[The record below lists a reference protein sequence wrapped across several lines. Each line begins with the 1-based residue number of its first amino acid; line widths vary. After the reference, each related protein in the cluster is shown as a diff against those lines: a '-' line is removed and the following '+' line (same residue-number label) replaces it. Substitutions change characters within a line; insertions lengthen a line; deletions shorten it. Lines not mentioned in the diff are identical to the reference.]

1 MFKNLFGKKNK
12 ESDKFIAPMTGELIP
27 ITEVPDEVF
36 SGKMMGDGFAIVPK
50 EGTVFSP
57 IDGKIVNIF
66 PTSHAIGLE
75 SNLGREILIHI
86 GIDTVELKGN
96 GFEPLVKEND
106 EVKAGQPLMKVD
118 LEYVGN
124 NATSTITPIVFTNL
138 NEGESVTLEVQ
149 GAVNKGADNIIT
161 IK

>member
-1 MFKNLFGKKNK
+1 MFKNLFGKKEK
-12 ESDKFIAPMTGELIP
+12 ESEKIIAPMTGELIP

-50 EGTVFSP
+50 EGTVLSP

-66 PTSHAIGLE
+66 PTNHAIGLE
-75 SNLGREILIHI
+75 SNSGREILIHI
-86 GIDTVELKGN
+86 GIDTVALKGN

-106 EVKAGQPLMKVD
+106 QVRAGQPLMKVD
-118 LEYVGN
+118 LDYVGSH
-124 NATSTITPIVFTNL
+124 ATSTVTPIIFTNL

-149 GAVNKGADNIIT
+149 GAVKKSAENIVT